1 MSNRFFFADVGTTST
16 LTDTLK
22 DTITSS
28 QTDIELND
36 ASNFPTKGEIMIESE
51 LIKYTGRTNN
61 ILNGCLRNNNPDS
74 HNSDI
79 DVILQPRN
87 GDSALATDNFYTG
100 WYKERGSSDI
110 TLRVND
116 SNLMMKGTIRFNQT
130 SNIFQGYNGS
140 EWVSFNALKGDTG
153 NIGESAS
160 DQFNF
165 INLPEL
171 EVKEGEIFKDKTT
184 TDINLRSLKSGTF
197 DLNSGITGLDALN
210 ISKSNDYLTLTPN
223 PQPYVWDFSTTQ
235 TSNITYFKSDL
246 TDTKLKAFGTVSK
259 WKVKTG
265 KLIVAGTAV
274 RISLSTSIIGYVP
287 SSTYLVIEPYV
298 YTETTFNQEIK
309 EGSAFL
315 GIALESK
322 NGDETCEVCTEG
334 ITTVKIGDVFNP
346 FNYGFTLNNIINGP
360 GAFGFIGNNAE
371 IYNVAEVNGF
381 ITNTPVAGYWLE
393 RGTFSYGEGV
403 LFYVKG
409 NFVFN

>member
-22 DTITSS
+22 NTITSS

-36 ASNFPTKGEIMIESE
+36 ASNFPTKGEIMIETE

-61 ILNGCLRNNNPDS
+61 ILNGCLRNNNPVS
-74 HNSDI
+74 HNSD
-79 DVILQPRN
+79 VNVVLQARN

-116 SNLMMKGTIRFNQT
+116 SNLMMKGTIRFNKT
-130 SNIFQGYNGS
+130 SNIFQGYNGT
-140 EWVSFNALKGDTG
+140 EWVSFNAEKGDTG
-153 NIGESAS
+153 NTGESAS

-197 DLNSGITGLDALN
+197 DLNSGITGLEALN
-210 ISKSNDYLTLTPN
+210 ITKSNDYLTLRPN
-223 PQPYVWDFSTTQ
+223 PQPYVWDFSTNQ
-235 TSNITYFKSDL
+235 TSNITYFKSAL
-246 TDTKLKAFGTVSK
+246 TDTKLKAFGTISK

-265 KLIVAGTAV
+265 KIINAGTAV
-274 RISLSTSIIGYVP
+274 RISLSSNGSGYVP
-287 SSTYLVIEPYV
+287 STTYLVIEPYE

-315 GIALESK
+315 GIALETK
-322 NGDETCEVCTEG
+322 NGGETCEVCTEG

-346 FNYGFTLNNIINGP
+346 FNYGFSLNNIINGP

-371 IYNVAEVNGF
+371 IYNVGEVDGF
-381 ITNTPVAGYWLE
+381 ITNTPIAGYWLE
-393 RGTFSYGEGV
+393 RGTFSYGNGV